1 MALPKYDAAASLYPS
16 NRSYRGARHGSTFSV
31 GATVVAQ
38 QIRVLGAGAGAVG
51 HVRNARVANAAV
63 CVTPERGV
71 HRVHAQ
77 RPPLSAT
84 PIGTLEFLPDLVG
97 DAD

>member
-38 QIRVLGAGAGAVG
+38 
-51 HVRNARVANAAV
+51 HDPCARGGGGGPRPE
-63 CVTPERGV
+63 CPGGQRCCLRDPSGECIECTPND
-71 HRVHAQ
+71 
-77 RPPLSAT
+77 RPCPQ
-84 PIGTLEFLPDLVG
+84 PP
-97 DAD
+97 

>member
-38 QIRVLGAGAGAVG
+38 HDPCARGGGGGGGPRPECPGGQRCCLRDTRAGSASSARPTTAP
-51 HVRNARVANAAV
+51 VRN
-63 CVTPERGV
+63 P
-71 HRVHAQ
+71 HRHPGIPA
-77 RPPLSAT
+77 
-84 PIGTLEFLPDLVG
+84 
-97 DAD
+97 